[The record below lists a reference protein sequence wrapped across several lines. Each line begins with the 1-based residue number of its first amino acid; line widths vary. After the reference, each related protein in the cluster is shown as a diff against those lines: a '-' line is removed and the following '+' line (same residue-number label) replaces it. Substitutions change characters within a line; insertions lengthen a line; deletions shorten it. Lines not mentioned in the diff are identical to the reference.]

1 MRFLLYGFHLHGVG
15 GEMKTRRAFLTS
27 KKIGS
32 IFILIACV
40 GVGSAVYVIRAEQ
53 GRREALFDGSC
64 EVVDPGTPGYY
75 ASLEYDL
82 RDYADY
88 GHVSFFTRPGD
99 DPLGQEDQRTDDPA
113 WVDGAARWRLQA
125 SMRKAAAEGG
135 TEGNPV
141 ALYLY
146 SPTVYREQKPAARLR
161 IAYPPDGAVFPP
173 NLCEPRVDW
182 EDPVCDLWQVTVG
195 VTGTSLEWRAITE
208 ERSWRFPSDIWE
220 IVRQEGAQ
228 RTAWIQVKGV
238 ARERESGERLGG
250 VMGSQKVHFRISSW
264 PVDDVIVYRMVV
276 PPFNKRKTPDTFAR
290 SVSSFEERP
299 FLLAHDQYCYNCH
312 TFSAKTGTSGKLS
325 VQARYMRPG
334 AKLPVYLGV
343 YDIDQQRGWKAKL
356 PFDIQMSTF
365 MSWSADG
372 RWLAF
377 SANQQLVTFEPIVFE
392 TQFAGEPTSDL
403 AIYDAV
409 DNITYVLPGGD
420 DPERLEMLPCWSLD
434 GQWLV
439 FCSGPAG
446 LHPAQTRYD
455 LCEIPFNGGKGGEVR
470 PIPGASG
477 NGRSNFYP
485 HFSPDGKWLSFVQAD
500 AGILIKASSDI
511 YLMPADL
518 RGTPHRLEANAVGV
532 ADSWHSWSSNSRWLV
547 FASKREDGIF
557 ARLYM
562 TEIDDQ
568 GHSSPA
574 VRLPLRE
581 EPFAS
586 FNIPEFVAQW
596 PQVDESELFEVVRV
610 EAPARE
616 VEMHAGMDR

>member
-1 MRFLLYGFHLHGVG
+1 MNLVRVVL
-15 GEMKTRRAFLTS
+15 AN
-27 KKIGS
+27 KKIGL
-32 IFILIACV
+32 IFTILVLA
-40 GVGSAVYVIRAEQ
+40 GVGSAVYLEWAEQ
-53 GRREALFDGSC
+53 ERREALFASPC
-64 EVVDPGTPGYY
+64 QVVDPGESGYY

-82 RDYADY
+82 SDYADY
-88 GHVSFFTRPGD
+88 GLVSFFTRPGD
-99 DPLGQEDQRTDDPA
+99 DPLDQGDQREDDPT

-125 SMRKAAAEGG
+125 SMRRAAAEGVA
-135 TEGNPV
+135 EGNPV

-146 SPTVYREQKPAARLR
+146 SPTVYREQKPAPWLR

-182 EDPVCDLWQVTVG
+182 EDPICDLWQVNVG
-195 VTGTSLEWRAITE
+195 VTGTPLEWRAIIE
-208 ERSWRFPSDIWE
+208 ERSWRFPSEIWE
-220 IVRQEGAQ
+220 VVRREGVG
-228 RTAWIQVKGV
+228 RTVWIQVKGV
-238 ARERESGERLGG
+238 EDGDTGDRVGE
-250 VMGSQKVHFRISSW
+250 VMGSQKIHFRVSAW

-290 SVSSFEERP
+290 SISSFEERP
-299 FLLAHDQYCYNCH
+299 FLLARDQYCYNCH
-312 TFSAKTGTSGKLS
+312 TFSSKTGTTGKLS
-325 VQARYMRPG
+325 VQSRYMRPG
-334 AKLPVYLGV
+334 SKLPVYLGI

-365 MSWSADG
+365 MSWSTDG

-409 DNITYVLPGGD
+409 DNVSYLLPGGD
-420 DPERLEMLPCWSLD
+420 DPERLEILPSWSLD
-434 GQWLV
+434 GQRLV
-439 FCSGPAG
+439 FCSGPPG

-455 LCEIPFNGGKGGEVR
+455 LCEIPFNGGRGGEAR

-518 RGTPHRLEANAVGV
+518 RGIPRRLEANVEGV

-547 FASKREDGIF
+547 FATKREDGIF

-568 GHSSPA
+568 GYSSPA
-574 VRLPLRE
+574 VRLPLKE

-610 EAPARE
+610 ETPARE
-616 VEMHAGMDR
+616 VEMHARMVK